1 MNLPGPL
8 PPAEQAHCRRT
19 AALSELLAKLAGFP
33 DSEVRTVTQS
43 ALVHDIGKTA
53 IPASI
58 LCKPG
63 PLTAEERAIM
73 RMHTAVGAHILIH
86 THGAMRTASAVAL
99 QHHERLDSSGYLGLR
114 EGEIHPHAKLVAVA
128 DVFDALL
135 SPRPYK
141 RPWSVRRTCGHLS
154 SLAGV
159 KLDAKF
165 VGLLL
170 EHLPQALALY
180 REGTRI
186 RNEIRIPAEYAH
198 RGREVTGP
206 CCCRRNNSLS
216 IG

>member
-1 MNLPGPL
+1 MNLPTPL

-43 ALVHDIGKTA
+43 AFVHDIGKTA

-63 PLTAEERAIM
+63 PLTEEERAIM
-73 RMHTAVGAHILIH
+73 RMHTSVGANILIN
-86 THGAMRTASAVAL
+86 THGTMRTASIVAL
-99 QHHERLDSSGYLGLR
+99 QHHERLDGSGYLSLHGN
-114 EGEIHPHAKLVAVA
+114 EIHPHAKLVAVA

-135 SPRPYK
+135 SPRSYK
-141 RPWSVRRTCGHLS
+141 RQWSVRQSSAYLS
-154 SLAGV
+154 SIAGV
-159 KLDAKF
+159 KLDARF

-170 EHLPQALALY
+170 DNLPQALALY
-180 REGTRI
+180 RDETHI
-186 RNEIRIPAEYAH
+186 TSKIRISVNYTLRRR
-198 RGREVTGP
+198 RGPGT
-206 CCCRRNNSLS
+206 CCCRKNSTLS

>member
-63 PLTAEERAIM
+63 PLTAEECAIM

-99 QHHERLDSSGYLGLR
+99 QHHEVRSTPMRNWLR
-114 EGEIHPHAKLVAVA
+114 
-128 DVFDALL
+128 
-135 SPRPYK
+135 
-141 RPWSVRRTCGHLS
+141 
-154 SLAGV
+154 
-159 KLDAKF
+159 
-165 VGLLL
+165 
-170 EHLPQALALY
+170 
-180 REGTRI
+180 
-186 RNEIRIPAEYAH
+186 
-198 RGREVTGP
+198 
-206 CCCRRNNSLS
+206 
-216 IG
+216 

>member
-1 MNLPGPL
+1 MNLPEPL

-19 AALSELLAKLAGFP
+19 AALSEMLAKLAGLP

-53 IPASI
+53 IPTAI

-63 PLTAEERAIM
+63 PLTEEERVLM
-73 RMHTAVGAHILIH
+73 RVHTTVGARILSH
-86 THGAMRTASAVAL
+86 TNGTMRTAATVAL
-99 QHHERLDSSGYLGLR
+99 QHHERIDGSGYLGLK
-114 EGEIHPHAKLVAVA
+114 GNEIHPHARLVAVA

-135 SPRPYK
+135 SPRSYK
-141 RPWSVRRTCGHLS
+141 RPWSIQRTSSYLS

-159 KLDAKF
+159 ELDEKL

-170 EHLPQALALY
+170 NNLPQALMLY
-180 REGTRI
+180 QDETRI
-186 RNEIRIPAEYAH
+186 KSKIRIAADYAH
-198 RGREVTGP
+198 IGKGGIGP
-206 CCCRRNNSLS
+206 CCCRKNSTLS